1 MYDYSKLPIRL
12 QEPMKL
18 YAEDRIR
25 PGGFLTALLS
35 NDLLS
40 TFRQADKNNEPEIIN
55 IIFWVFWELPVG
67 SWGSREKVEE
77 WLGN

>member
-1 MYDYSKLPIRL
+1 MYDYNKLPLRL
-12 QEPMKL
+12 RKPMKL
-18 YAEDRIR
+18 DAEDRIR

-55 IIFWVFWELPVG
+55 IIVWVFWELPVG

>member
-1 MYDYSKLPIRL
+1 MYDYAKLPIRL
-12 QEPMKL
+12 QEPMRL
-18 YAEDRIR
+18 YAESKIR

-55 IIFWVFWELPVG
+55 IIVWVFWELPVG